1 MELLYR
7 GSEHGFRAAA
17 FHEKCGEAENTLTLV
32 RTEFGKTIAAF
43 TPYKWHSVPN
53 YQFVSN
59 PAGGSFILALDLKE
73 KLIPVETTKL
83 ICNNSGWG
91 PGFGGVNGYDMVIG
105 DQCNNNNNS
114 WAGCIFTYNTADRK
128 YQNNQQAYA
137 ALSGATNGHKF
148 RVAEYEVFRVVR

>member
-53 YQFVSN
+53 DQFVSN

-73 KLIPVETTKL
+73 KLIPVETTQL
-83 ICNNSGWG
+83 IYNYPNNG
-91 PGFGGVNGYDMVIG
+91 PTFGGGCDVYIS
-105 DQCNNNNNS
+105 DQCNSNS
-114 WAGCIFTYNTADRK
+114 SSHAGLISTYNTADRK
-128 YQNNQQAYA
+128 YKCNQ
-137 ALSGATNGHKF
+137 
-148 RVAEYEVFRVVR
+148 